1 MPSTTPVN
9 SVHQDFFVLWQKH
22 ITPNELKWYCY
33 RLLQDQVETELACIR
48 IENRARQ
55 GYIKAQAEGIPIL
68 KFRAWV
74 YTIARNEALRSAQYL
89 KNHQLRGLLP
99 DQEPIK
105 DSSDPTSDTDS
116 NAIPPLLTDAFQYG
130 VISQQEYDVIRYDLS
145 GQFKD
150 RQRLSE
156 FLGMTRGNC
165 DVIYL
170 RGIRKMVLAIFTTFI
185 RYLGGPAAVEAIF
198 QQTLLNPPPFFTPQ
212 EETAFVQIVIKR
224 NTKYK
229 PLGNALQ
236 AACQKMI
243 EVPEIRENF
252 LY

>member
-1 MPSTTPVN
+1 MLSTT
-9 SVHQDFFVLWQKH
+9 SVSSASQDFFVLWQKH

-33 RLLQDQVETELACIR
+33 RLLQDQVETDLACIR
-48 IENRARQ
+48 IENRSRQ

-74 YTIARNEALRSAQYL
+74 YTIARHEVIRSAQYL
-89 KNHQLRGLLP
+89 KKHQLRGLLP

-105 DSSDPTSDTDS
+105 DSSDFTLNTNL

-130 VISQQEYDVIRYDLS
+130 IISQQEYDVIRYDLS
-145 GQFKD
+145 GQFRD
-150 RQRLSE
+150 RQKLSE
-156 FLGMTRGNC
+156 FLGLTRGNC

-185 RYLGGPAAVEAIF
+185 RYLGGPAVVETIF
-198 QQTLLNPPPFFTPQ
+198 QHTLLNPPPSFTLQ
-212 EETAFVQIVIKR
+212 EVTAFVQIVIKR

-243 EVPEIRENF
+243 QVPEIRENF